1 VNEQTSESI
10 ERRVKRRTWLIATV
24 TALFVLQVPLC
35 ALACFE
41 LAGTGP
47 TAISEHPCHEGNP
60 DSSPASE
67 SNSHDNCGCKLAPEA
82 PVSQISESNT
92 TTAPV
97 GIFVSAKQLTE
108 LTNSARRHTPRV
120 KQGADLPPPDILLLK
135 STLII

>member
-1 VNEQTSESI
+1 
-10 ERRVKRRTWLIATV
+10 VKRRTWLIATV

-47 TAISEHPCHEGNP
+47 TAISEPPCHEGNP

-67 SNSHDNCGCKLAPEA
+67 SNSHDDCGCKLAPEA
-82 PVSQISESNT
+82 LVSQISESNT
-92 TTAPV
+92 TTASL
-97 GIFVSAKQLTE
+97 GIFVAAKQFTE
-108 LTNSARRHTPRV
+108 LTNFDRGRTPRLE
-120 KQGADLPPPDILLLK
+120 QDADLPPPDILLLK

>member
-67 SNSHDNCGCKLAPEA
+67 SNSHDDCDCKLAPEA
-82 PVSQISESNT
+82 LVSQISESNT
-92 TTAPV
+92 TASV
-97 GIFVSAKQLTE
+97 AIFTSAKQLTE
-108 LTNSARRHTPRV
+108 LTNSARGHTPRV
-120 KQGADLPPPDILLLK
+120 KLGADLPPPYILLLK
-135 STLII
+135 STLNI